1 MTWVARLA
9 NTAILPVAVW
19 LAGVGLFTILG
30 IDGLFDGANP
40 VFVIARVTAYV
51 TAAVVV
57 AITMAFVVMFGL
69 ACGAMLAWLGESARA
84 GLIVD
89 TMSRSFWFVAGYVWF
104 GVVLLILDP
113 PDGLTAIELADPDAL
128 EVRIKDTS
136 AFVWMSRLRYLGL
149 AGFLATAVWLL
160 ARRTKPVNAALSV
173 AFGVATLAAAV
184 SALGLLAGSDSA

>member
-1 MTWVARLA
+1 MNWVSRLA
-9 NTAILPVAVW
+9 NTAILPVTVW
-19 LAGVGLFTILG
+19 LAGVGLFTVLG

-57 AITMAFVVMFGL
+57 AVTMAFAAMFGL

-104 GVVLLILDP
+104 GVILLVLDP
-113 PDGLTAIELADPDAL
+113 PAGLTAIELANPVAL
-128 EVRIKDTS
+128 EARITDTS
-136 AFVWMSRLRYLGL
+136 AFVWMGRLRYLAL
-149 AGFLATAVWLL
+149 AGFLATTVWLL
-160 ARRTKPVNAALSV
+160 ARRTKPVSAALSV
-173 AFGVATLAAAV
+173 AFAVAALAAAV
-184 SALGLLAGSDSA
+184 SALGLLAGPDSA